1 MSTWSEFVDRGQ
13 AAVGIHAATFRAETE
28 AGTQQP
34 MPSEA
39 APSAIVLLLVVALL
53 SLLATGC
60 GTTRWTDSARTAT
73 EQLLTSDAIERA
85 VMQVDATPLA
95 GRKAFL
101 DVSAM
106 NQTNDSA
113 YLSSSLRHQLLACG
127 VGIAESKADAE
138 VVVEARAGA
147 IGTNRD
153 ELMVGIPQT
162 NLTIMGIGGMLPEM
176 SAAKRT
182 DQEAVAKISLFAYDR
197 ETGMP
202 LWQSGVQNVAS
213 RTHDRWYFGAGPF
226 KTGDI
231 NDNPRFAGIR
241 LRMPTF
247 RKDKPA
253 ELADAVKLTKPH
265 LYATLPPLPEDVG
278 PVVTADGGDTTVR

>member
-1 MSTWSEFVDRGQ
+1 MDRGHLSVAFHARHHRTN
-13 AAVGIHAATFRAETE
+13 AA
-28 AGTQQP
+28 AGTQRP
-34 MPSEA
+34 TACSASRPSLA
-39 APSAIVLLLVVALL
+39 CLLLLMLA

-138 VVVEARAGA
+138 VIVEARAGA

-182 DQEAVAKISLFAYDR
+182 DQEAVAKLSLFAYDR

-247 RKDKPA
+247 SKGKPA

-278 PVVTADGGDTTVR
+278 KTLTADGGEKTVR